1 MSKIDPRVTLMMK
14 LETTNKRDW
23 QGFTKILEVMS
34 FLDDIDNRSPD
45 EVRDAVDSFCDIPSN
60 PGQSMS
66 LEEVVFWAG
75 VASGMEFW
83 RHAEEDTLDPGSAEK
98 MLVFA
103 SIFSHSMKNA
113 IVDLAI
119 GELEPEPRPGRQV
132 LDRVSQR

>member
-1 MSKIDPRVTLMMK
+1 MMK
-14 LETTNKRDW
+14 LETANKRDW

-34 FLDDIDNRSPD
+34 FLDDIENRSAE
-45 EVRDAVDSFCDIPSN
+45 EVTDAVDSFCDIPSN
-60 PGQSMS
+60 PGQTMS

-83 RHAEEDTLDPGSAEK
+83 RNAEEDTLDPSSAEK

-113 IVDLAI
+113 IVDLAL
-119 GELEPEPRPGRQV
+119 GELEPEPRSRWHIGHVKQP
-132 LDRVSQR
+132 